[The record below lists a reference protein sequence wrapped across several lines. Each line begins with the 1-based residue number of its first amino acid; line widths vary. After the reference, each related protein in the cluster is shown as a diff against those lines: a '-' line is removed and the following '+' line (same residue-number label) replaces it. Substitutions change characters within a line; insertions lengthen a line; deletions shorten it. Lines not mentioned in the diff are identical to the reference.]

1 MNFNAFF
8 EYFPR
13 ICKGQYDKISIIDL
27 KVCSTDC
34 EKIYSRIKTVYWNLK
49 YFIELKH
56 SILIPLP
63 INHIYVKIRQE
74 LAFMH

>member
-34 EKIYSRIKTVYWNLK
+34 EKIYSRIETVYWNLK
-49 YFIELKH
+49 YFIKLKH

-63 INHIYVKIRQE
+63 INHIYVKIHQE
-74 LAFMH
+74 LAFTH